1 MDAFFRPRKPC
12 VLPCGH
18 QTEKTLG
25 VVWGSWTSSPGPPP
39 LGHSTRRRGR
49 GRRGGTG
56 DRSCPTWTIPA
67 VGGRQAWAGTGPPSP
82 TCPEAL
88 SDTSLWAERRLEQ
101 APGHGEQLPGHVPP
115 TRGTVPGAL
124 GPGHWPAQQSLRFV
138 WAFGSAG
145 ATRQDTTRPAGR
157 LLPGACSLQTPVSWL
172 HHEGGGAAFPV
183 TPGDHTV
190 GRQPGLLTPGTISPH
205 PPPHRVLLKQRPCC
219 VRVSRPGHER
229 KPKTGQS
236 GEGVKGS
243 HARGALVFCRRKR
256 RSARKGQ
263 KQENTTPTSRHVSPP
278 PACASPRPQLMTKE
292 KHAATLTRLGKCR
305 FTNSARSSGLTP

>member
-88 SDTSLWAERRLEQ
+88 SDTSLWAERQALSRPLDTGSSCLAMSLLQGAPFQEPWGLAIGQHNNHSGSCGLSAPLGQQGRTPRGLRGVCFPVRAPSRLLC
-101 APGHGEQLPGHVPP
+101 PGC
-115 TRGTVPGAL
+115 
-124 GPGHWPAQQSLRFV
+124 
-138 WAFGSAG
+138 
-145 ATRQDTTRPAGR
+145 TTRE
-157 LLPGACSLQTPVSWL
+157 
-172 HHEGGGAAFPV
+172 EGPHSRSPLETTRWGGNLAF
-183 TPGDHTV
+183 
-190 GRQPGLLTPGTISPH
+190 
-205 PPPHRVLLKQRPCC
+205 
-219 VRVSRPGHER
+219 
-229 KPKTGQS
+229 
-236 GEGVKGS
+236 
-243 HARGALVFCRRKR
+243 
-256 RSARKGQ
+256 
-263 KQENTTPTSRHVSPP
+263 
-278 PACASPRPQLMTKE
+278 
-292 KHAATLTRLGKCR
+292 
-305 FTNSARSSGLTP
+305 

>member
-1 MDAFFRPRKPC
+1 M
-12 VLPCGH
+12 
-18 QTEKTLG
+18 
-25 VVWGSWTSSPGPPP
+25 GSG
-39 LGHSTRRRGR
+39 
-49 GRRGGTG
+49 
-56 DRSCPTWTIPA
+56 
-67 VGGRQAWAGTGPPSP
+67 QAWAGTGPPSP

-88 SDTSLWAERRLEQ
+88 SDTSLWAERQALSRPLETGSSCLAMSLLQGAPFQEPRGLAIGQHNNHSGSCGLSAPLGQQGRTPRGLRGVCFPVRAPSRLLC
-101 APGHGEQLPGHVPP
+101 PGC
-115 TRGTVPGAL
+115 
-124 GPGHWPAQQSLRFV
+124 
-138 WAFGSAG
+138 
-145 ATRQDTTRPAGR
+145 TTRE
-157 LLPGACSLQTPVSWL
+157 
-172 HHEGGGAAFPV
+172 EGHTFPV

-205 PPPHRVLLKQRPCC
+205 PPPHHVLLKQRPCC
-219 VRVSRPGHER
+219 VQVSRPGHER

-292 KHAATLTRLGKCR
+292 KHAATLMRLGKCC
-305 FTNSARSSGLTP
+305 FTNTARSSGLTP